1 VLRLLRFDSLLDS
14 GDGMGIRIIY
24 WLTFFQ
30 HFTEISIFGRGF
42 MSGRNFLSTN
52 APYYLGEPHLHN
64 LFLNNYLDFGVIGF
78 VAYIFFLVSFYT
90 FCKRTS
96 GIWFEAYWIAAFLP
110 ILAIMTTLSTGYESD
125 TVIYLAGIY
134 ATGHRTKQ
142 LASRPASG
150 TLPGIELS
158 YEPHED
164 EPSLVTH

>member
-1 VLRLLRFDSLLDS
+1 
-14 GDGMGIRIIY
+14 
-24 WLTFFQ
+24 
-30 HFTEISIFGRGF
+30 
-42 MSGRNFLSTN
+42 
-52 APYYLGEPHLHN
+52 
-64 LFLNNYLDFGVIGF
+64 
-78 VAYIFFLVSFYT
+78 
-90 FCKRTS
+90 
-96 GIWFEAYWIAAFLP
+96 
-110 ILAIMTTLSTGYESD
+110 MTTLSTGYESD